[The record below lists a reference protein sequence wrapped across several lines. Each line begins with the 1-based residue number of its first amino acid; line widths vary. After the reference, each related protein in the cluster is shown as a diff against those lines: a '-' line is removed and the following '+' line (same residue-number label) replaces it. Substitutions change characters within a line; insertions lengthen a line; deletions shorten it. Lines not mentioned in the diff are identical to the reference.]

1 MRSEETAV
9 AFLSLVITLLLEQL
23 RALPSANPVYASV
36 RQVSSWAERNLNAG
50 QPRHGFYAWLF
61 VVVGLTLLVG
71 ALYSL
76 LASVSSLLA
85 LALNIVVLYFTL
97 GFRQFSHHG
106 TEIQIALANG
116 DLAAARRELTAWKQ
130 VSDPTYTAADLSPEE
145 VVRQA
150 IEHGLL
156 LSQRHVFGVFFW
168 FVVLPG
174 PMGAVFYR
182 LSEHSARVWN
192 RPPAPPTPPD
202 RFGEFARRA
211 FAWIDW
217 APARLNALGYA
228 IVGDFE
234 GAIYCWR
241 QVSRRAAVTPAT
253 GVPVPDARTLILAAA
268 GGALGLR
275 LMSTSEAARYFDEAG
290 NEGAGLAEPGP
301 ASVRAVVGLVWRALL
316 LWLSILLL
324 VTLAHWFA

>member
-1 MRSEETAV
+1 V
-9 AFLSLVITLLLEQL
+9 AWLSLVITLLIEQL
-23 RALPSANPVYASV
+23 RALPAANPVYASV

-50 QPRHGFYAWLF
+50 APRHGVYAWLL
-61 VVVGLTLLVG
+61 VVVGLTLAVG
-71 ALYSL
+71 AVYSV
-76 LASVSSLLA
+76 LASIHWLLA
-85 LALNIVVLYFTL
+85 LPLNVAVLYFAL

-106 TEIQIALANG
+106 SEIQIALANG
-116 DLAAARRELTAWKQ
+116 DLAAARRELTSWKRI
-130 VSDPTYTAADLSPEE
+130 SDPSFTAADLSQEE

-168 FVVLPG
+168 FVLLPG

-182 LSEHSARVWN
+182 LAEHAARVWN

-202 RFGEFARRA
+202 RFGDFARRA

-217 APARLNALGYA
+217 LPSRLTALGYA

-241 QVSRRAAVTPAT
+241 QVSRRP
-253 GVPVPDARTLILAAA
+253 GVDGLPNPDARTLILAAA
-268 GGALGLR
+268 SGALGLR
-275 LMSTSEAARYFDEAG
+275 LMPEAEAARYFDEAG
-290 NEGAGLAEPGP
+290 NEGAGLAEPRPG
-301 ASVRAVVGLVWRALL
+301 AVRAVVGLVWRALL
-316 LWLSILLL
+316 LWLALLL
-324 VTLAHWFA
+324 LLTLAKWFS

>member
-1 MRSEETAV
+1 MG
-9 AFLSLVITLLLEQL
+9 FLSLVITLLLEQL
-23 RALPSANPVYASV
+23 RPLPPANPAYAAV

-50 QPRHGFYAWLF
+50 RRRHGVYAWLL
-61 VVVGLTLLVG
+61 VVVGLSLVVG
-71 ALYSL
+71 AVYAIAFSI
-76 LASVSSLLA
+76 SVVLA
-85 LALNIVVLYFTL
+85 LAVNVAVRFHAL

-116 DLAAARRELTAWKQ
+116 DLNAARRELTAWKQ
-130 VSDPTYTAADLSPEE
+130 HRDPTYSAADLSQDE

-156 LSQRHVFGVFFW
+156 LAQRHVFGVFFW

-182 LSEHSARVWN
+182 LAEHVSRAWN
-192 RPPAPPTPPD
+192 RPPPSGTPPD
-202 RFGEFARRA
+202 SFGDFARRA

-217 APARLNALGYA
+217 IPARLTSLGFA

-241 QVSRRAAVTPAT
+241 QVARQAPTDGMPS
-253 GVPVPDARTLILAAA
+253 PDSRTLILATAS
-268 GGALGLR
+268 GALGMR
-275 LMSTSEAARYFDEAG
+275 LLPTAEAVKHFDEVG
-290 NEGAGLAEPGP
+290 NEGAGLAEPTV
-301 ASVRAVVGLVWRALL
+301 AALRSVVGLVWRAML
-316 LWLSILLL
+316 LWLALLL
-324 VTLAHWFA
+324 ALTLAHWLA